1 MNPNVL
7 LKNIEKYPKTSMSL
21 IQFEDLID
29 FLEGLARCSR
39 MFQLLCYQDFGTQRT
54 HLCGKMKLQIWLE
67 DSSCLNRNTQNTQTY
82 HRPELPP
89 SITSENLMVGKDD
102 LFFWMVAFQLLL
114 LNLGGYIDMYIY
126 IYRYD
131 KT

>member
-1 MNPNVL
+1 
-7 LKNIEKYPKTSMSL
+7 MSL